1 MGYEVEEKKARRQ
14 KKSKVKENNDADSE
28 GDVVPLPISTTAT
41 ESQPTV
47 TSRTPYNWSTTPL
60 ASLDHSYCMNEENKP
75 LPSYSNLADEIKA
88 LEIKHNLLKD
98 KIKASK

>member
-1 MGYEVEEKKARRQ
+1 M
-14 KKSKVKENNDADSE
+14 KSTKRKQ
-28 GDVVPLPISTTAT
+28 VPLPISTTVT
-41 ESQPTV
+41 ESPPTA
-47 TSRTPYNWSTTPL
+47 TYSTPYNWSATPL